1 MVNESRLGRGC
12 GEEVTYLELMGDAEG
27 IFTTVVYALDGD
39 EQLELTMSLL
49 EIGIEELRGIL
60 PSMEESARLRL
71 VSRVFPARL
80 IEDGPLS
87 LVPLYKLLVLFVR
100 LLFDGGPFMLFPLGG
115 LAADEELPDVI
126 ELLLMPGSGI
136 LLGLVRRGV
145 SGNFSNSLSCKS
157 CADSV
162 ELLC

>member
-1 MVNESRLGRGC
+1 MVNESRLGRGS
-12 GEEVTYLELMGDAEG
+12 GDEVTYLELMGDADG

-39 EQLELTMSLL
+39 EQLDLL

-71 VSRVFPARL
+71 VSRVFPARV

-100 LLFDGGPFMLFPLGG
+100 LRFDGGPFMLFPDGG

-126 ELLLMPGSGI
+126 ELLLIPGSGI

-145 SGNFSNSLSCKS
+145 SGNFDISLSCKS